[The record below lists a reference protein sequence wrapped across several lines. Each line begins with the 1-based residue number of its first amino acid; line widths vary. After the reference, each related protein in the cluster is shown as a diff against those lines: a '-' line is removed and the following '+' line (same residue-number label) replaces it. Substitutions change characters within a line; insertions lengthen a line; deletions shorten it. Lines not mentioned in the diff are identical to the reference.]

1 MPIPP
6 LDGKGHVVLMHDG
19 GGQTR
24 AGTVEMLP
32 RLIAEARAQGYT
44 FAPAGAILPP
54 EFMPQRNV
62 APTVGDRATLVVAQ
76 AMNTPSKILTVVFW
90 FGVGSM
96 VVFTLFYLLLSGV
109 NEWRQRRRVWPDTPD
124 EELPFVSVVL
134 AAYNEEKVIAR
145 TLDVMRESDYP
156 ASRFE
161 VVAVNDGS
169 SDRTLEIL
177 RGYDWPQLRVV
188 DQPNSGKSSAI
199 NNGVNHA
206 DPEASVVV
214 TLDADTLFHTDTLR
228 KLVRHFADPKVGAVA
243 GHVKVGN
250 RRNVLTAWQSLEYL
264 NGICVIR
271 MAEMMIGAVG
281 IVPGACSAWRR
292 SALEEIGGFCED
304 TLAEDADAAMKFQ
317 RLRYRV
323 LHDNH
328 ALCDTE
334 APETIVPLLKQRKR
348 WMFGNFQVLW
358 KNRTMLLRPR
368 YGMLGMV
375 TMPFSVVQLGL
386 NFVFMPILAVAGVYA
401 LSHGDWEPVAVGAAI
416 IFAIHLVSALAAL
429 AIARESYWH
438 LLVLPLYRPMY
449 ELMRVYLLYAC
460 AYRVAKGA
468 EFAWDKLERRNSV
481 VRKDAHERVAEDQ
494 PELLVPG
501 GGYRGAPGFVGA
513 G

>member
-1 MPIPP
+1 MTGRSFGWSISPTA
-6 LDGKGHVVLMHDG
+6 GK
-19 GGQTR
+19 R
-24 AGTVEMLP
+24 P
-32 RLIAEARAQGYT
+32 
-44 FAPAGAILPP
+44 
-54 EFMPQRNV
+54 
-62 APTVGDRATLVVAQ
+62 
-76 AMNTPSKILTVVFW
+76 
-90 FGVGSM
+90 
-96 VVFTLFYLLLSGV
+96 
-109 NEWRQRRRVWPDTPD
+109 
-124 EELPFVSVVL
+124 
-134 AAYNEEKVIAR
+134 
-145 TLDVMRESDYP
+145 
-156 ASRFE
+156 
-161 VVAVNDGS
+161 
-169 SDRTLEIL
+169 
-177 RGYDWPQLRVV
+177 
-188 DQPNSGKSSAI
+188 AI

-401 LSHGDWEPVAVGAAI
+401 LSHGDWQPVAVGAAI

-481 VRKDAHERVAEDQ
+481 VRKDAHERVAEGQ

-501 GGYRGAPGFVGA
+501 GGYRAFLVSSGPAERVRVSEGRRHRPRQADVLRLARQRPAQQREDRQPDPPPRGRGAGTYDDPTTVAVKGPWAPGTRMYLPYLSRYLIVEDLCASCTNDWIDVWA
-513 G
+513 GGVSKPKSSVLPCQDALYHRGPRDPSGRVEVEIDPPSWYPVVNAGSLC